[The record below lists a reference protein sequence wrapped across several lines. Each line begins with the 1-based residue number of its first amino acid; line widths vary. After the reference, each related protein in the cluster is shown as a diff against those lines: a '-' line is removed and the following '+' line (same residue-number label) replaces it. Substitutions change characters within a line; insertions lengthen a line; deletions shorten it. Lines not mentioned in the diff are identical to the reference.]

1 MIGRTDPAGPL
12 LAAAPSWLAV
22 VLAFVLAFVLA
33 IAPPAFVADRG
44 APPLH
49 GQSDAFHTDGV
60 AIAWGVLRGADEAR
74 TLVVLRI
81 NADSGRYPVVEVA
94 GVDPFTGNEIVR
106 RPPSDAAGPIEIRT
120 PRAQFA
126 DYPHTIVRFHGPARD
141 AARRTPAL
149 SVLFHGVPDTTPEFV
164 DAARLD
170 AHLAARL
177 AARPAARP
185 AAPSA
190 GTRPP

>member
-1 MIGRTDPAGPL
+1 MIRRTDPGGSVF
-12 LAAAPSWLAV
+12 AAAASR
-22 VLAFVLAFVLA
+22 LAFVFAVVFAF
-33 IAPPAFVADRG
+33 APTAFAADRG

-60 AIAWGVLRGADEAR
+60 AIAWGVLRGADETR

-81 NADSGRYPVVEVA
+81 IADTGRYPVIEVA
-94 GVDPFTGNEIVR
+94 GVDPFTGNQIAR
-106 RPPSDAAGPIEIRT
+106 RPASDGTGPIEIRT

-126 DYPHTIVRFHGPARD
+126 DYPHTIIRFHGSAQD

-177 AARPAARP
+177 AAPPAARP

-190 GTRPP
+190 GSRPP